1 MMLFGEKYPD
11 PVRMVSIGEFSKEL
25 CGGTHANRT
34 DEIEMIEI
42 LAEESVASGIRRVTA
57 LTGKRA
63 AEHRKKV
70 EQLAL
75 QSASLL
81 GCSIANLGEKTM
93 ELVSTVRKLKKL
105 ASGSGNEAVP
115 ELIGQGKVAPSNE
128 KYSVTRTAF
137 KQAARAIN
145 VSFDEVVPRIETLL
159 AEQKQLHEQLK
170 QITSSGGLSI
180 DDLLSQA
187 ETVSGTQLIVAET
200 PHANAGMMRQWIDQ
214 LRKRSTEPI
223 AILLANCV
231 DDKVTLIAG
240 ISQTLVER
248 GFSAGKW
255 ITPVAERVGG
265 GGGGKPDLA
274 QAGGKLPAKLPEALQ
289 IAKDTWHSML
299 A

>member
-11 PVRMVSIGEFSKEL
+11 PVRMVSIGAFSKEL

-34 DEIEMIEI
+34 DEIEVVEI
-42 LAEESVASGIRRVTA
+42 LAEESVASGIRRITA
-57 LTGKRA
+57 VTGKRA
-63 AEHRKKV
+63 LAHRKKV
-70 EQLAL
+70 EQLAM

-81 GCSIANLGEKTM
+81 GCTIPSLGEKTM
-93 ELVSTVRKLKKL
+93 ELMLAVRKLKKRT
-105 ASGSGNEAVP
+105 SGSGNEAAP
-115 ELIGQGKVAPSNE
+115 ELIAKGNAVPTNE
-128 KYSVTRTAF
+128 KYTVIRSAF
-137 KQAARAIN
+137 KQAARALN
-145 VSFDEVVPRIETLL
+145 VSFDEVPQRLEALL
-159 AEQKQLHEQLK
+159 LEQSQLHLQLQ
-170 QITSSGGLSI
+170 QISATGGLSL

-187 ETVSGTQLIVAET
+187 EMVSDTQLIVAET

-214 LRKRSTEPI
+214 LRKRSTAPI

-240 ISQTLVER
+240 ISQNLVER

-255 ITPVAERVGG
+255 IIPVAEKVGG